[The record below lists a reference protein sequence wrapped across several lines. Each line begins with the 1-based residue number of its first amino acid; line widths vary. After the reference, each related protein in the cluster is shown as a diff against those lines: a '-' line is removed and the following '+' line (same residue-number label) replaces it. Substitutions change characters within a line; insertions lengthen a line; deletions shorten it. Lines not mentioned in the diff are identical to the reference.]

1 MATADT
7 SHLRHTSKSSIS
19 ALEAA
24 RARIRKDDQSFEP
37 RTPPHRNRSIVSSF
51 GSSSSPLSSFRN
63 EEDAIIF
70 EFGSR
75 WLRAGFEGES
85 NPVCAVGFGPE
96 ESRKAGD
103 YRGWMRPRPA
113 GDTDDPK
120 QHLDAEEWA
129 RGHELWRMD
138 LREVDLGLVDDKI
151 ERAFRDIYNTYL
163 LTDAGNARLVLV
175 LPSVMPHPI
184 LSAILT
190 TLFNRWRFPSITLLP
205 SAAMTAVAAGLRT
218 ALVVDLGWAE
228 TTVTAIYEYREVET
242 KRSTRAMKLLL
253 QKMGSMLS
261 NLDDEK
267 SAGKNDTISVRF
279 DYCEEVVNRYAWCHC
294 AEDDEAANGVVAIPS
309 PSNPNSA
316 YAQVPL
322 SRFAG
327 PVEDALFAAG
337 TEDHEIDDHEKPV
350 HALVYNALLALPP
363 DVRGAC
369 MSRIVFV
376 GGGSKIP
383 GVRQRIMNK
392 VSNLVAEHGWDA
404 MRGNAITK
412 QRKRLEELRIS
423 KPRQDDYDN
432 QAESDETEAQEPD
445 LDFVE
450 QKLRRNQ
457 PRDSKP
463 AIHGQFRQVNSLGAW
478 AGASL
483 VTSLKIRGFVEIER
497 EKFLQQGLAGATRDP
512 DAHHIANRQS
522 GIRSSMVSDRSSW
535 TLAGWG

>member
-1 MATADT
+1 MATADA
-7 SHLRHTSKSSIS
+7 SHLRHASKSSIS

-63 EEDAIIF
+63 EEDVIIF

-75 WLRAGFEGES
+75 WLRAGFEGE
-85 NPVCAVGFGPE
+85 NTPVCAVGFGPE

-103 YRGWMRPRPA
+103 YRGWMRQKPA
-113 GDTDDPK
+113 RETGNPEK
-120 QHLDAEEWA
+120 RLDAEEWA
-129 RGHELWRMD
+129 KSHELWRMD

-184 LSAILT
+184 LSALLT

-242 KRSTRAMKLLL
+242 KRSTRGMKLLL

-261 NLDDEK
+261 NLDREG
-267 SAGKNDTISVRF
+267 AAKNDDSISVKF
-279 DYCEEVVNRYAWCHC
+279 EYCEEVVNRYAWCEC
-294 AEDDEAANGVVAIPS
+294 SEDDEAIDRVVAIPS
-309 PSNPNSA
+309 PSKPDSA
-316 YAQVPL
+316 YTQVPL
-322 SRFAG
+322 LRFAG
-327 PVEDALFAAG
+327 PVEDALFAIG
-337 TEDHEIDDHEKPV
+337 TEDHEIDDHEKPI
-350 HALVYNALLALPP
+350 HGLVYNTLLELPP
-363 DVRGAC
+363 DIRGAC

-383 GVRQRIMNK
+383 GVRQRTMNE
-392 VSNLVAEHGWDA
+392 VSSLVAEHGWDA
-404 MRGNAITK
+404 MRGNAVTQ
-412 QRKRLEELRIS
+412 QRKKLEELRIS
-423 KPRQDDYDN
+423 QPRQDDN
-432 QAESDETEAQEPD
+432 QAETNETEETQEPE

-463 AIHGQFRQVNSLGAW
+463 AIHGQFRQINSLGAW

-497 EKFLQQGLAGATRDP
+497 EKFLQQGLAGATRDL

>member
-1 MATADT
+1 MATTDA

-75 WLRAGFEGES
+75 WLRAGFEGEN

-103 YRGWMRPRPA
+103 YRGWMRQKPA
-113 GDTDDPK
+113 GDTDNPEK
-120 QHLDAEEWA
+120 SLDAEEWA
-129 RGHELWRMD
+129 RRHELWRMD

-184 LSAILT
+184 LSALLT

-228 TTVTAIYEYREVET
+228 TTATAIYEYREVNT

-253 QKMGSMLS
+253 QKMGNMLS
-261 NLDDEK
+261 YLDREESAEK
-267 SAGKNDTISVRF
+267 SDNISVKF
-279 DYCEEVVNRYAWCHC
+279 EYCEEVVNRYAWCQC
-294 AEDDEAANGVVAIPS
+294 AKDDETSTSVVAIPS
-309 PSNPNSA
+309 PSEPDSA
-316 YAQVPL
+316 YARVSL

-327 PVEDALFAAG
+327 PVEDALFAAD
-337 TEDHEIDDHEKPV
+337 TEDHEIDDHEKPI
-350 HALVYNALLALPP
+350 HQLVYNALLALDP
-363 DVRGAC
+363 DIRGAC

-383 GVRQRIMNK
+383 GVRQRIMNE

-404 MRGNAITK
+404 MRGNAVTQ
-412 QRKRLEELRIS
+412 QRKKLEELRLS
-423 KPRQDDYDN
+423 KPRHDEN
-432 QAESDETEAQEPD
+432 QAESDETEANEPV
-445 LDFVE
+445 DFVE

-457 PRDSKP
+457 PRNSKP